1 MKKLM
6 KWSALLGGSFL
17 AVMLGIVI
25 WLGANRVV
33 VIADTGSVTE
43 LTGASDSKELPGHTL
58 ALQESAEEGTSI
70 RIPMEN
76 AIGAENITIENQYLN
91 RRLVMNIRGATGFF
105 YENNRITGYVE
116 AMQGASYT
124 VESEGVTLYLQL
136 SELYEYESI
145 LNKGYL
151 QVNLYKPSERYAK
164 VVILDAVIS
173 DELNSQEK
181 EALYRIEEKC
191 QALLE
196 TENVRVYS
204 AEDRRD
210 DAELANTLRL
220 IDQTKASLY
229 VGLMFDRSEDKEQF
243 GSYVC
248 YSSRY
253 FRPWFTNGDFADKM
267 ERELVT
273 AIEGKA
279 LGLAEAEEGILQ
291 ELAIPAVTVCPG
303 YLSHET
309 ERKLLLKESYQDRIA
324 AGICAGIL
332 GAYEE
337 LEKEAE

>member
-6 KWSALLGGSFL
+6 TWSAYIGGSFL
-17 AVMLGIVI
+17 AVMLGITI
-25 WLGANRVV
+25 YLGANRVV

-43 LTGASDSKELPGHTL
+43 LTGVSDYGTLPGHTL
-58 ALQESAEEGTSI
+58 AVQKSAEDGTSI
-70 RIPMEN
+70 RIPMEK
-76 AIGAENITIENQYLN
+76 AIGPENITIENRYLG
-91 RRLVMNIRGATGFF
+91 RRLVVNIRGATGFF

-116 AMQGASYT
+116 PVESASYT
-124 VESEGVTLYLQL
+124 VESEGVTLYIQL

-164 VVILDAVIS
+164 VVILDAAIS
-173 DELNSQEK
+173 DELSAQEK

-191 QALLE
+191 KALLE
-196 TENVRVYS
+196 AEDIRAYS

-210 DAELANTLRL
+210 DAEMENTLRL
-220 IDQTKASLY
+220 VDQTRASLY
-229 VGLMFDRSEDKEQF
+229 VGIMLDRNEDKEQF

-253 FRPWFTNGDFADKM
+253 FRPWFTNGEFADRM
-267 ERELVT
+267 EQELVT

-279 LGLAEAEEGILQ
+279 LGLVETEEGILQ
-291 ELAIPAVTVCPG
+291 ELSIPAAIVCPG
-303 YLSHET
+303 YLSHEK
-309 ERKLLLKESYQDRIA
+309 EGELLLKESYQDRIA

-332 GAYEE
+332 DAYEE
-337 LEKEAE
+337 LEKEAK

>member
-1 MKKLM
+1 MRELM
-6 KWSALLGGSFL
+6 KWSALIGGSFL
-17 AVMLGIVI
+17 AVMLGITVY
-25 WLGANRVV
+25 LGANRVV
-33 VIADTGSVTE
+33 VIADTGTVTE
-43 LTGASDSKELPGHTL
+43 LTQASDFEKLPGHTL
-58 ALQESAEEGTSI
+58 ALQESAEEGAAL
-70 RIPMEN
+70 RIPVEN
-76 AIGAENITIENQYLN
+76 AIGPENITIENQYLN

-105 YENNRITGYVE
+105 YENSRITGYVE
-116 AMQGASYT
+116 PLQDASYT

-151 QVNLYKPSERYAK
+151 QVNLYKPSERYAR
-164 VVILDAVIS
+164 VVILDAEIS
-173 DELNSQEK
+173 EDLNSREK

-196 TENVRVYS
+196 AEDIRVYCT
-204 AEDRRD
+204 EDRRSD
-210 DAELANTLRL
+210 TKETDVLRL
-220 IDQTKASLY
+220 VGQTKAGLY
-229 VGLMFDRSEDKEQF
+229 VGIAFDKAEDAEQF

-253 FRPWFTNGDFADKM
+253 FRPWFTNGDFADRM

-279 LGLAEAEEGILQ
+279 LGLVEAEEGILQ
-291 ELAIPAVTVCPG
+291 EFTIPAVTVHPG

-309 ERKLLLKESYQDRIA
+309 EGKLLLKESYQERIA
-324 AGICAGIL
+324 KGICAGIL

-337 LEKEAE
+337 LE